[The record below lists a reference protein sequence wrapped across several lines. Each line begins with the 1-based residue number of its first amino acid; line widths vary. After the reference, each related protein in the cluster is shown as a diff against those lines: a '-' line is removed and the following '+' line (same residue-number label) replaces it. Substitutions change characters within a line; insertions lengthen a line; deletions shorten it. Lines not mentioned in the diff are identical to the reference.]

1 MCLTSGVAR
10 PRGSTRTHHLSS
22 KRRLIPAIRVYI
34 LISLA
39 EGYKHVKPYGL
50 HGTYDHAL
58 EWLKSSS
65 VKDKPKTI
73 LWLGSSLGNFKRH
86 EAAPFLA
93 GFSDAIKTG
102 DTMLIGIDSCKDPSR
117 VYHAYNDNQNVTHE
131 FILNGL
137 KHANRLMEKATFKLD
152 EWEVIG
158 EFDEAAG
165 RHHAFVSPLKDV
177 TIEGAKISEGE
188 RIRIEESY
196 KYSREE
202 ILELWEGAGLAENAV
217 WSNDRGD
224 YGESRQLR
232 RLTKGID
239 LDSRAALRVETCSVL
254 PQQAGC
260 VCCTTS
266 ANACRMA

>member
-1 MCLTSGVAR
+1 MKCF
-10 PRGSTRTHHLSS
+10 
-22 KRRLIPAIRVYI
+22 
-34 LISLA
+34 
-39 EGYKHVKPYGL
+39 GL

-93 GFSDAIKTG
+93 GFGDAIATG

-117 VYHAYNDNQNVTHE
+117 VHQAYNDSQNVTHE

-137 KHANRLMEKATFKLD
+137 KNANRLMNNEAFKLD

-158 EFDEAAG
+158 EFDEKAG

-177 TIEGAKISEGE
+177 IVQDVKIAKGE
-188 RIRIEESY
+188 RVRIEESY
-196 KYSREE
+196 KYSHDE
-202 ILELWEGAGLAENAV
+202 ILELWEASGLAGNTV
-217 WSNDRGD
+217 WSNERGD
-224 YGESRQLR
+224 YGES
-232 RLTKGID
+232 G
-239 LDSRAALRVETCSVL
+239 L
-254 PQQAGC
+254 PIPLFPDC
-260 VCCTTS
+260 
-266 ANACRMA
+266 

>member
-1 MCLTSGVAR
+1 M
-10 PRGSTRTHHLSS
+10 
-22 KRRLIPAIRVYI
+22 LILLV
-34 LISLA
+34 

-65 VKDKPKTI
+65 VKDRPKTI

-117 VYHAYNDNQNVTHE
+117 VYHAYNDRQNVTHE

-137 KHANRLMEKATFKLD
+137 KHANRLMEKEAFKLD

-158 EFDEAAG
+158 EFDEEAG
-165 RHHAFVSPLKDV
+165 RHHAFVSPLKDF
-177 TIEGAKISEGE
+177 TIEGVKISKGE

-196 KYSREE
+196 KYSRDEV
-202 ILELWEGAGLAENAV
+202 LELWEGAGLAVNAV

-224 YGESRQLR
+224 YGKSPQPIRPM
-232 RLTKGID
+232 KVID
-239 LDSRAALRVETCSVL
+239 LGSRIAPRVEACSFL
-254 PQQAGC
+254 SHEAGR
-260 VCCTTS
+260 VCSTTS
-266 ANACRMA
+266 ANTYRMARALESMGRCYPPYDTRR

>member
-1 MCLTSGVAR
+1 MCLASDAAQ
-10 PRGSTRTHHLSS
+10 PRGSTHTPLSA
-22 KRRLIPAIRVYI
+22 KRCQIPVPRVYI
-34 LISLA
+34 LIRLA

-86 EAAPFLA
+86 ESAPFLA

-117 VYHAYNDNQNVTHE
+117 VYHAYNDEQNVTHE

-137 KHANRLMEKATFKLD
+137 KHANRLMNNETFKLD

-158 EFDEAAG
+158 EFDEEAG
-165 RHHAFVSPLKDV
+165 RHQAFVSPLKDV
-177 TIEGAKISEGE
+177 TVEGVKISKGE
-188 RIRIEESY
+188 RVRIEESY
-196 KYSREE
+196 KYSRDE
-202 ILELWEGAGLAENAV
+202 ILELWEGAGLAENGV
-217 WSNDRGD
+217 WSTDRGD
-224 YGESRQLR
+224 YGKQHQPIWL
-232 RLTKGID
+232 LQMID
-239 LDSRAALRVETCSVL
+239 LRFRTAFRI
-254 PQQAGC
+254 
-260 VCCTTS
+260 
-266 ANACRMA
+266 

>member
-1 MCLTSGVAR
+1 
-10 PRGSTRTHHLSS
+10 
-22 KRRLIPAIRVYI
+22 
-34 LISLA
+34 LA

-117 VYHAYNDNQNVTHE
+117 VYHAYNDRQNVTHE

-137 KHANRLMEKATFKLD
+137 KHANRLMEKETFKLD

-158 EFDEAAG
+158 EFDEEAG
-165 RHHAFVSPLKDV
+165 RHHAFVSPLRDV
-177 TIEGAKISEGE
+177 LIEGVKISKGE

-217 WSNDRGD
+217 WSTDKGD
-224 YGESRQLR
+224 YGKFTQLTQ
-232 RLTKGID
+232 LKKVID
-239 LDSRAALRVETCSVL
+239 LDSRIALRVETCSLL
-254 PQQAGC
+254 PHQAGC
-260 VCCTTS
+260 VCCTAS
-266 ANACRMA
+266 ANACGMA